1 MDVQINITK
10 DFDKDLKK
18 ISASNNQAISL
29 KINYLIELLRADQ
42 KIGRQLY
49 RLHKIPQVGDLDSS
63 IYLYKINRNIR
74 IILTFEDD
82 PLFDQKIITLLRAVH
97 HDKLENT
104 LQGLQEAIYQ
114 SYINQRRKNG
124 CD

>member
-18 ISASNNQAISL
+18 ISESDNQAISV
-29 KINYLIELLRADQ
+29 KINYLIDLLRGDQ
-42 KIGRQLY
+42 KIGRQLH
-49 RLHKIPQVGDLDSS
+49 RLHKMPQVKDLNNS
-63 IYLYKINRNIR
+63 IFLYKINRTIR

-97 HDKLENT
+97 HDKLEIT
-104 LQGLQEAIYQ
+104 FKGLQEAIYQ
-114 SYINQRRKNG
+114 SYLN
-124 CD
+124 

>member
-18 ISASNNQAISL
+18 MPTSDNQAISV
-29 KINYLIELLRADQ
+29 KINYLIDLLRADQ

-49 RLHKIPQVGDLDSS
+49 RLHKIPQIGDINSS
-63 IYLYKINRNIR
+63 IYLYKINKSIR

-104 LQGLQEAIYQ
+104 FKGLQEAIYQ
-114 SYINQRRKNG
+114 SYLKQRRKNG
-124 CD
+124 

>member
-18 ISASNNQAISL
+18 ISPSDNQSVSV
-29 KINYLIELLRADQ
+29 KINYLIDLLRADQ

-49 RLHKIPQVGDLDSS
+49 RLRIPQVGDGDLNSS
-63 IYLYKINRNIR
+63 IYLYKINRTIR

-97 HDKLENT
+97 HDKLEST
-104 LQGLQEAIYQ
+104 FKSLQEAIYQ
-114 SYINQRRKNG
+114 SYLNQRRENG
-124 CD
+124 

>member
-18 ISASNNQAISL
+18 MSSSDNQSISV
-29 KINYLIELLRADQ
+29 KINYLIDLLRADQ

-63 IYLYKINRNIR
+63 IYLYKINKTIR
-74 IILTFEDD
+74 IVLTFEDD

-97 HDKLENT
+97 HDKLEST
-104 LQGLQEAIYQ
+104 FKGLQEAIYQ
-114 SYINQRRKNG
+114 SYLNQRRKNG
-124 CD
+124 